1 MHMPLF
7 AEVPAGVTSS
17 ACRCHVKL
25 QAAAF
30 LVAEALYV
38 CLHLK
43 PFEPLLLRGTG
54 VDEPFLR
61 DFTTGAYFASELALF
76 CLLAFVSPIR
86 SASAA

>member
-1 MHMPLF
+1 MQHAPIS
-7 AEVPAGVTSS
+7 GG

-43 PFEPLLLRGTG
+43 PLEPLLLRGTG